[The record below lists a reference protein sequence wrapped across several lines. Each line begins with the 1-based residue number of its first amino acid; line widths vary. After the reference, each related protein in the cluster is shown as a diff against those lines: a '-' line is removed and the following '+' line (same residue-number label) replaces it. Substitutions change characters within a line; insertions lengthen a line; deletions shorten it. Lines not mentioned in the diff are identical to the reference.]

1 VTPNV
6 LYVLYR
12 VERCWTFDRKVR
24 FTVRPAVRLALA
36 AATTFAVT
44 LPVVGP
50 LSSSAVAAP
59 APHPSSPAM
68 PSQAQ
73 VDKAKKDV
81 AAKKLSVQQIEAQ
94 LAGAQ
99 ARMEAASQAAEIAF
113 EKYNGARWELTQA
126 RQATRRAQAAS
137 AKAAYDV
144 QAQRG
149 GIVQLVTESYQ
160 NGTEL
165 NTATALMSD
174 EGPAGL
180 MNRYGVVQSAGDSM
194 QAAYDRF
201 KVASAKAKT
210 YAARA
215 AKAEKHQQSLA
226 VEAKQLAT
234 SAGQAAAEAGAVT
247 SQIADQKQQLVQA
260 LAKAQNISVD
270 LAAKR
275 AKALEKVA
283 EQKAAE
289 ARRAKEEAL
298 QAALQKK
305 ADEAAKQAAQA
316 KKHQPK
322 DTGDGADGSDGGD
335 SLPLVTSAP
344 PVVADPAPNQAVAVQ
359 RTIAYAKAQLG
370 RPYRWAAA
378 GPSSF
383 DCSGL
388 TMQAWA
394 RGGIRLPHYSVAQF
408 QQSTRISML
417 DAKAGD
423 LLFWSSNGSPSGIH
437 HVALYLG
444 GGQFIEAPHTGANV
458 RYNSIYNEYPDFVAR
473 P

>member
-1 VTPNV
+1 MS
-6 LYVLYR
+6 R
-12 VERCWTFDRKVR
+12 AEWSGAGTFDRKVR

-36 AATTFAVT
+36 AATTLAVT
-44 LPVVGP
+44 LPVAGASG
-50 LSSSAVAAP
+50 LAFAAT
-59 APHPSSPAM
+59 APHPSTPTSPAM

-73 VDKAKKDV
+73 VDKAKKDA
-81 AAKKLSVQQIEAQ
+81 AAKLLSVHQIEAQ

-113 EKYNGARWELTQA
+113 EKYNGARWELQQA
-126 RQATRRAQAAS
+126 RQATRRAQSAS
-137 AKAAYDV
+137 LKAATDV
-144 QAQRG
+144 ESERA

-160 NGTEL
+160 NGTDL

-210 YAARA
+210 YASRA

-226 VEAKQLAT
+226 VEAKQLAA
-234 SAGQAAAEAGAVT
+234 SAGQAAAAAGALT
-247 SQIADQKQQLVQA
+247 SQIADQKQQLVQD
-260 LAKAQNISVD
+260 LAKAQNISVA
-270 LAAKR
+270 LAGKR
-275 AKALEKVA
+275 AKALEEIA
-283 EQKAAE
+283 QQKAAE

-298 QAALQKK
+298 QAALQKQ
-305 ADEAAKQAAQA
+305 ADLAAKKAAQA

-322 DTGDGADGSDGGD
+322 KIDGGD
-335 SLPLVTSAP
+335 SSDGGSDSFAPVSSAP

-394 RGGIRLPHYSVAQF
+394 RGGVRLPHYSVAQF
-408 QQSTRISML
+408 AQSTRISML
-417 DAKAGD
+417 DARPGD

-458 RYNSIYNEYPDFVAR
+458 RYNSIYNWYPDFVAR

>member
-6 LYVLYR
+6 LYVSCRL
-12 VERCWTFDRKVR
+12 ERRWDVDREVL

-36 AATTFAVT
+36 AVTTFAVA
-44 LPVVGP
+44 LPVLG
-50 LSSSAVAAP
+50 SFSAPALAAR
-59 APHPSSPAM
+59 APHPGSPAI

-113 EKYNGARWELTQA
+113 EKYNGARWELQQA
-126 RQATRRAQAAS
+126 KLATRRAQAAS
-137 AKAAYDV
+137 AKAAYEV

-201 KVASAKAKT
+201 KIASAKAKT

-226 VEAKQLAT
+226 ADAKQLAA

-247 SQIADQKQQLVQA
+247 SQIADQRQQLVQA
-260 LAKAQNISVD
+260 LAKAQNISVEI
-270 LAAKR
+270 AGKR
-275 AKALEKVA
+275 AKALERIA

-298 QAALQKK
+298 QAALQKQAELAQKK
-305 ADEAAKQAAQA
+305 AAAA

-322 DTGDGADGSDGGD
+322 NSDDSAAGDGGD
-335 SLPLVTSAP
+335 SLPPVTSAP
-344 PVVADPAPNQAVAVQ
+344 PPVANPAPNQTVAIQ

-394 RGGIRLPHYSVAQF
+394 RGGKLLPHYSVAQF
-408 QQSTRISML
+408 QQSTRISMV

-458 RYNSIYNEYPDFVAR
+458 RYNSIYNWYPDFVAR

>member
-1 VTPNV
+1 
-6 LYVLYR
+6 
-12 VERCWTFDRKVR
+12 
-24 FTVRPAVRLALA
+24 
-36 AATTFAVT
+36 
-44 LPVVGP
+44 
-50 LSSSAVAAP
+50 
-59 APHPSSPAM
+59 
-68 PSQAQ
+68 
-73 VDKAKKDV
+73 
-81 AAKKLSVQQIEAQ
+81 
-94 LAGAQ
+94 
-99 ARMEAASQAAEIAF
+99 MEAASQAAEIAF
-113 EKYNGARWELTQA
+113 EKYNGARWELQQA
-126 RQATRRAQAAS
+126 RLQTRRAQAAS
-137 AKAAYDV
+137 KKAAGDV
-144 QAQRG
+144 VAERG

-160 NGTEL
+160 NGTDL
-165 NTATALMSD
+165 TTATALMSD

-226 VEAKQLAT
+226 VEAKQLAA
-234 SAGQAAAEAGAVT
+234 SAGQAAANAGAVT
-247 SQIADQKQQLVQA
+247 SQIADQRQQLVQA
-260 LAKAQNISVD
+260 LAKAQNISVE
-270 LAAKR
+270 LAGKR
-275 AKALEKVA
+275 TKALEA
-283 EQKAAE
+283 IARQKAAE
-289 ARRAKEEAL
+289 ARKAKEEAL
-298 QAALQKK
+298 QAELLKKAKEAQKK
-305 ADEAAKQAAQA
+305 AADS

-322 DTGDGADGSDGGD
+322 DSSDGGD
-335 SLPLVTSAP
+335 GSGGTSLPPLTSAP
-344 PVVADPAPNQAVAVQ
+344 PPVVNPAPNQAVAIQ

-370 RPYRWAAA
+370 RPYQWAAA
-378 GPSSF
+378 GPATF

-408 QQSTRISML
+408 QQSTRISMV

-458 RYNSIYNEYPDFVAR
+458 RYNSIYNWYPDFVAR

>member
-1 VTPNV
+1 MSRAE
-6 LYVLYR
+6 L
-12 VERCWTFDRKVR
+12 ERCRTFDRKVR

-36 AATTFAVT
+36 AATTLAVT
-44 LPVVGP
+44 LPVLGTM
-50 LSSSAVAAP
+50 SAPALAAP
-59 APHPSSPAM
+59 RPHPGSPAV

-73 VDKAKKDV
+73 VDRAKRNV

-113 EKYNGARWELTQA
+113 EKYNGARWELQQA
-126 RQATRRAQAAS
+126 KKETRRAQAAS
-137 AKAAYDV
+137 V
-144 QAQRG
+144 QAANAVETERT

-174 EGPAGL
+174 EGPQGL

-201 KVASAKAKT
+201 KKTSAKAKS
-210 YAARA
+210 YAGKA
-215 AKAEKHQQSLA
+215 AEAEEHQKSLA
-226 VEAKQLAT
+226 AEARQLAT
-234 SAGQAAAEAGAVT
+234 AAGQAAANAGALT
-247 SQIADQKQQLVQA
+247 NQIAAQKSQLVQA
-260 LAKAQNISVD
+260 LAKAQDISVD
-270 LAAKR
+270 LAKQR
-275 AKALEKVA
+275 TDALEKIA
-283 EQKAAE
+283 QQKKAEEQK
-289 ARRAKEEAL
+289 AKEEAL
-298 QAALQKK
+298 QKALHEQ
-305 ADEAAKQAAQA
+305 AVEAAQKAKEA
-316 KKHQPK
+316 KKNQPK
-322 DTGDGADGSDGGD
+322 DSPGSDGSD
-335 SLPLVTSAP
+335 VTAGLP
-344 PVVADPAPNQAVAVQ
+344 PVSSSPALVVNPAPNQTVAVQ

-394 RGGIRLPHYSVAQF
+394 RGGKALPHYSVAQYA
-408 QQSTRISML
+408 QSTPISML
-417 DAKAGD
+417 DARPGD

-458 RYNSIYNEYPDFVAR
+458 RYNSIYTWYPDFVAR